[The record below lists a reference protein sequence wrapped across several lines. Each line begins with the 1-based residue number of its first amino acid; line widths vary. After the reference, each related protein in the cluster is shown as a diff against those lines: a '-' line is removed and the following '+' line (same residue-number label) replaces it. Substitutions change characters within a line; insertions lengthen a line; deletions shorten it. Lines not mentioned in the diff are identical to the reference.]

1 MQTCHLSTKIT
12 VLIPNLVICVNISF
26 WNWQFIFWCFQWL
39 WVALLHHMNSL
50 SACAVRL
57 GHLTSSQ
64 ICNDNQ
70 SRENL
75 EWLFPLYPNAVIGCN
90 LDPAPEGSRVC
101 HLLYHCN
108 TVPFKDKP
116 ICFYHNYIVRFYYLH
131 FSSVFSLLFTNQS
144 TQPTSLTVHFF
155 FYWCISSLVTVY

>member
-12 VLIPNLVICVNISF
+12 VLIPNLVICVNMISF

-75 EWLFPLYPNAVIGCN
+75 EWLFPLYPNAVIGCS

-101 HLLYHCN
+101 HLLYHWC
-108 TVPFKDKP
+108 VCLLK
-116 ICFYHNYIVRFYYLH
+116 ISL
-131 FSSVFSLLFTNQS
+131 SVFIITRLLDFIICILAVFSPCCSLTNQHS
-144 TQPTSLTVHFF
+144 PPVWQFTF
-155 FYWCISSLVTVY
+155 WCISSLVTVY